1 MQEIRKATAL
11 AVDVVIATLALILIA
26 PLFALIAICVAVE
39 SKGKVFYRAH
49 RTGYQGRSLAVL
61 KFTKMQDVEGPPL
74 TTDDDERF
82 TRIGRLL
89 ARTKLDELPQLL
101 NVVRGDMALVGPRPE
116 DPQFIALHPDSYAQI
131 LSVRPGITGVS
142 QLAYASESTI
152 LESEDPVSDYVDR
165 VLPQKVGLDTRY
177 AASKSIV
184 LDLKVLFWTIAAV
197 VLRQDVAVN
206 RRTLNLTL
214 RGVRRHAPAVP
225 ARVRPH
231 RVSEPAG
238 VVLLNGDGD
247 GAGAVAGPTGISQ
260 TPPRARRDSHPREP
274 HPALTS

>member
-1 MQEIRKATAL
+1 MQEVRKATAL
-11 AVDVVIATLALILIA
+11 ALDVVIATLALVLIA
-26 PLFALIAICVAVE
+26 PLFAAIAICVAIE
-39 SKGKVFYRAH
+39 SKGHVFYRAH
-49 RTGYQGRSLAVL
+49 RTGYQGRKLAVL

-116 DPQFIALHPDSYAQI
+116 DPQFIALHPDSYAEI

-142 QLAYASESTI
+142 QLAYASESRI

-214 RGVRRHAPAVP
+214 RGARRHAPAVP
-225 ARVRPH
+225 VRSRPH
-231 RVSEPAG
+231 RVPEPVG
-238 VVLLNGDGD
+238 VVLMSTD
-247 GAGAVAGPTGISQ
+247 GAAAVSPIRLSQ
-260 TPPRARRDSHPREP
+260 APPRSRRDSHPREP
-274 HPALTS
+274 QPALTG